1 MYSGRHG
8 RAVLE
13 FIADNGYSAQ
23 VKRLGVPDRF
33 IEHGTQDELYAECH
47 YDAAA
52 IIATCVKMVGEQN
65 ENGAIESPHGH
76 LKRGTTKNLGMGP
89 PEAPPRAACQAAR
102 GAQKTGRTANAQHGG
117 HPPLRAQVL
126 SQQGHL

>member
-1 MYSGRHG
+1 MGSV
-8 RAVLE
+8 VLE
-13 FIADNGYSAQ
+13 FMADNGYSAQ

-33 IEHGTQDELYAECH
+33 IDHGTQDELYAECH

-52 IIATCVKMVGEQN
+52 IIATCMKMVGEQN
-65 ENGAIESPHGH
+65 ENGTIESPHGH

-89 PEAPPRAACQAAR
+89 PEA
-102 GAQKTGRTANAQHGG
+102 TNAQHGN
-117 HPPLRAQVL
+117 HPPLRAQVP